1 MNLGPLKPGWISMSF
16 STSFNLANKKHLSI
30 CSIILVGNA
39 AWLAANAALLVGN
52 AARLVGNA
60 ARLVGNAARLVGNA
74 ACYANYN
81 V

>member
-1 MNLGPLKPGWISMSF
+1 MSF
-16 STSFNLANKKHLSI
+16 LTSFNFANKKKHLSI

-39 AWLAANAALLVGN
+39 AWLVGNAAWLAVNAAWLVGN
-52 AARLVGNA
+52 AAWLVGNA
-60 ARLVGNAARLVGNA
+60 AWLVGNA